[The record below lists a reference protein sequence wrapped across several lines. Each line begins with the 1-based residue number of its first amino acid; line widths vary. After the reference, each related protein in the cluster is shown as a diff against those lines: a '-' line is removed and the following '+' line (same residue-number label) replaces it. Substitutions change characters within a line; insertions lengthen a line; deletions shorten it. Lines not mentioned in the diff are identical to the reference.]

1 MAGVTAPPPVMSIVG
16 YGCTCALDRDARV
29 RRMNW
34 VVAILCTMLK
44 TAAKRAGRS
53 ALSTEEALKVNASRL
68 RERFDQWL
76 KEPNAYHQRALRECS
91 AFPEGRIYP
100 FAIPA
105 LGYAN
110 MGLGD
115 ANERKHSAAQMQK
128 LIDLLISTVTED
140 ISPRGGD
147 LKRLPDYQKEG
158 TRLATLNLTLACY
171 ALISDDGRYGSLHDH
186 ISLLLWRAL
195 TEGSGKPLAS
205 YPAYTWYFDT
215 IMALV
220 SLELY
225 DRAQGLARTGP
236 LTAEHF
242 AWLRS
247 HATDTGT
254 GLPVAY
260 EGGLPRGCDLSMQIC
275 LLQQLDS
282 RAAQRLYVDY
292 VQHHWVDLWLIAG
305 FREWPKSKGPFSLG
319 DIDSGPLVLGIGP
332 TATGVGI
339 GAAKAVSD
347 TKRLSTLARQ
357 LQLLPD
363 FLRLLE
369 QGGQE
374 LFGGE
379 VRVSSQYVTGF
390 LYGDAVLFYA
400 ITWVLYPGA
409 ANATTKST
417 GEKH

>member
-1 MAGVTAPPPVMSIVG
+1 
-16 YGCTCALDRDARV
+16 
-29 RRMNW
+29 MNW
-34 VVAILCTMLK
+34 VVAILCTMLR
-44 TAAKRAGRS
+44 TVAERFGPS
-53 ALSTEEALKVNASRL
+53 SLSTEEVLKVNASRL
-68 RERFDQWL
+68 REQFDQWL
-76 KEPNAYHQRALRECS
+76 KEPDAYRQRALRECS
-91 AFPEGRIYP
+91 AFPEGRMYP

-115 ANERKHSAAQMQK
+115 AKQRQHSAAQMQK
-128 LIDLLISTVTED
+128 LIDLLISTVIED
-140 ISPRGGD
+140 IRPPGGD
-147 LKRLPDYQKEG
+147 LNRLPHYQKEG

-171 ALISDDGRYGSLHDH
+171 ALIGGDGRYGSLHER
-186 ISLLLWRAL
+186 ISLLLRQAL

-225 DRAQGLARTGP
+225 DRAHGLAETGP
-236 LTAEHF
+236 LIEQHF

-282 RAAQRLYVDY
+282 RTAQRVYADY
-292 VQHHWVDLWLIAG
+292 VRHHWVNFGFIAG
-305 FREWPKSKGPFSLG
+305 FREWPKSKGPSSTG
-319 DIDSGPLVLGIGP
+319 DIDSGPLILGIGP

-347 TKRLSTLARQ
+347 ANRLNILARQ
-357 LQLLPD
+357 LKLLPG
-363 FLRLLE
+363 FLQLLE
-369 QGGQE
+369 QGGQQ
-374 LFGGE
+374 LFGDS

-400 ITWVLYPGA
+400 ITWVPYPGEA
-409 ANATTKST
+409 KETTKRT

>member
-1 MAGVTAPPPVMSIVG
+1 
-16 YGCTCALDRDARV
+16 
-29 RRMNW
+29 MNW
-34 VVAILCTMLK
+34 VVAILCTMLR
-44 TAAKRAGRS
+44 TVAERFGPS
-53 ALSTEEALKVNASRL
+53 SLSTEEVLKVNASRL
-68 RERFDQWL
+68 REQFDQWL
-76 KEPNAYHQRALRECS
+76 KEPDAYHQRALRECS

-115 ANERKHSAAQMQK
+115 AKQRQHSAAQMQK
-128 LIDLLISTVTED
+128 LIDLLISTVIED
-140 ISPRGGD
+140 ISPPGGD
-147 LKRLPDYQKEG
+147 LNRLPHYQKEG

-171 ALISDDGRYGSLHDH
+171 ALIWDDGRYGSLHDRV
-186 ISLLLWRAL
+186 SLLLRRAL
-195 TEGSGKPLAS
+195 TELSGKPLAS

-215 IMALV
+215 IMALL

-225 DRAQGLARTGP
+225 DRAHGLAQTGP
-236 LTAEHF
+236 LIEQHF

-275 LLQQLDS
+275 LVQQVDS
-282 RAAQRLYVDY
+282 RSAQRLYADY
-292 VQHHWVDLWLIAG
+292 VQHHWVNFGFIAG
-305 FREWPKSKGPFSLG
+305 FREWPKSKGPSSTG
-319 DIDSGPLVLGIGP
+319 DIDSGPLILGIGP

-339 GAAKAVSD
+339 GAAKAVSNAN
-347 TKRLSTLARQ
+347 RLSTLARQ
-357 LQLLPD
+357 LKLLPG

-369 QGGQE
+369 QGGQQ
-374 LFGGE
+374 LFGDS

-400 ITWVLYPGA
+400 ITWVPYPGA
-409 ANATTKST
+409 AKETTKST

>member
-1 MAGVTAPPPVMSIVG
+1 MLRTVTE
-16 YGCTCALDRDARV
+16 RF
-29 RRMNW
+29 
-34 VVAILCTMLK
+34 
-44 TAAKRAGRS
+44 GRS
-53 ALSTEEALKVNASRL
+53 SLGTEEVLKVNASRL
-68 RERFDQWL
+68 REQFDQWL
-76 KEPNAYHQRALRECS
+76 KEPDAYHQRALRECS

-105 LGYAN
+105 LAYAN
-110 MGLGD
+110 MALGD
-115 ANERKHSAAQMQK
+115 AKQRQHSAAQMQK
-128 LIDLLISTVTED
+128 LIDLLISTVIED
-140 ISPRGGD
+140 ISPPGGD
-147 LKRLPDYQKEG
+147 LNRLPHYQKEG

-171 ALISDDGRYGSLHDH
+171 ALIWDDRRYGSLHDRV
-186 ISLLLWRAL
+186 SLLLRRAL
-195 TEGSGKPLAS
+195 TERSGKPLAS

-225 DRAQGLARTGP
+225 DRAHGLAQTRP
-236 LTAEHF
+236 LIEQHF

-247 HATDTGT
+247 HATDAGT

-260 EGGLPRGCDLSMQIC
+260 EGGHPRGCDLSMQIC

-282 RAAQRLYVDY
+282 RTAQRLYAEY
-292 VQHHWVDLWLIAG
+292 VRHHWVNFGFIAG
-305 FREWPKSKGPFSLG
+305 FREWPKSKGAPSTA
-319 DIDSGPLVLGIGP
+319 DIDSGPLILGIGP

-347 TKRLSTLARQ
+347 ANRLSTLARQ
-357 LQLLPD
+357 LRLLPD
-363 FLRLLE
+363 ILRRLE
-369 QGGQE
+369 QGGQQ
-374 LFGGE
+374 LFDDL

-400 ITWVLYPGA
+400 ITWVPYPGA
-409 ANATTKST
+409 AKETTKVT

>member
-1 MAGVTAPPPVMSIVG
+1 
-16 YGCTCALDRDARV
+16 
-29 RRMNW
+29 MNW
-34 VVAILCTMLK
+34 VVAILCTILK

-68 RERFDQWL
+68 RERFDEWL
-76 KEPNAYHQRALRECS
+76 AEPNVYSRRALLECS

-110 MGLGD
+110 LGLGD
-115 ANERKHSAAQMQK
+115 ENERQHCAVQMQK
-128 LIDLLISTVTED
+128 LIDLLISTVIED
-140 ISPRGGD
+140 IRPPGGD

-171 ALISDDGRYGSLHDH
+171 ALIADDGRYRSLHDH
-186 ISLLLWRAL
+186 ISLLLCRAL
-195 TEGSGKPLAS
+195 TVQSGKPLAS

-215 IMALV
+215 LMALV

-225 DRAQGLARTGP
+225 DRAQGLAQTGP
-236 LTAEHF
+236 LAAQHF

-247 HATDTGT
+247 HATDPGT

-260 EGGLPRGCDLSMQIC
+260 KGGLPRGCDLSMQIC

-282 RAAQRLYVDY
+282 LAAQRLYIDFAH
-292 VQHHWVDLWLIAG
+292 HHWVNFWLIAG
-305 FREWPKSKGPFSLG
+305 FREWPKSRGESSLG

-347 TKRLSTLARQ
+347 TNRLSTLARQ

-369 QGGQE
+369 QSGQE
-374 LFGGE
+374 LFGGQ

-400 ITWVLYPGA
+400 ITWVPYPSA
-409 ANATTKST
+409 YSSAPRQPALP
-417 GEKH
+417 

>member
-1 MAGVTAPPPVMSIVG
+1 
-16 YGCTCALDRDARV
+16 
-29 RRMNW
+29 
-34 VVAILCTMLK
+34 MLK
-44 TAAKRAGRS
+44 TAARRAGRS
-53 ALSTEEALKVNASRL
+53 ALSTEETLKVNGSRL
-68 RERFDQWL
+68 RERFDEWL
-76 KEPNAYHQRALRECS
+76 EEPNVYSRRALLECS

-105 LGYAN
+105 LAYAN
-110 MGLGD
+110 LGLGD
-115 ANERKHSAAQMQK
+115 ANERKHCAVQMQK
-128 LIDLLISTVTED
+128 LIDLLISTVIED
-140 ISPRGGD
+140 IRPPGGD

-158 TRLATLNLTLACY
+158 TRLATLNLSLACY
-171 ALISDDGRYGSLHDH
+171 ALISDDGRYRCLHDH
-186 ISLLLWRAL
+186 LSLLLCRAL
-195 TEGSGKPLAS
+195 TMRSGKPISS

-215 IMALV
+215 LMALV

-236 LTAEHF
+236 LTAQHF

-247 HATDTGT
+247 HATDPGT

-260 EGGLPRGCDLSMQIC
+260 QGGLPRGCDLSMQIC

-282 RAAQRLYVDY
+282 PAAQRLYIDY
-292 VQHHWVDLWLIAG
+292 VRHHWVNLWFIAG
-305 FREWPKSKGPFSLG
+305 FREWPKSKGPSSLG

-347 TKRLSTLARQ
+347 TNRLKTLARQ

-369 QGGQE
+369 QHGQE
-374 LFGGE
+374 LFGGQ
-379 VRVSSQYVTGF
+379 VRVGSQYVTGF

-400 ITWVLYPGA
+400 ITWVPYPGA
-409 ANATTKST
+409 AKATTRST
-417 GEKH
+417 GEQH

>member
-1 MAGVTAPPPVMSIVG
+1 MLRT
-16 YGCTCALDRDARV
+16 
-29 RRMNW
+29 
-34 VVAILCTMLK
+34 VAQ
-44 TAAKRAGRS
+44 RFGPS
-53 ALSTEEALKVNASRL
+53 SLSTEEVLKVNASRL
-68 RERFDQWL
+68 REQFDQWL
-76 KEPNAYHQRALRECS
+76 KEPNAYHQRALCECS

-105 LGYAN
+105 LAYAN

-115 ANERKHSAAQMQK
+115 AKQRQHCAAQMQK
-128 LIDLLISTVTED
+128 LIDLLISTVIED
-140 ISPRGGD
+140 IGPPGGD
-147 LKRLPDYQKEG
+147 LNRLSHYQKEG
-158 TRLATLNLTLACY
+158 TRLATLNLTLASY
-171 ALISDDGRYGSLHDH
+171 ALIWDDGRYGSLHDH
-186 ISLLLWRAL
+186 VSLLLRRAL
-195 TEGSGKPLAS
+195 TERSGKPLAS

-225 DRAQGLARTGP
+225 DRAHGLAQTGP
-236 LTAEHF
+236 LIERHF

-282 RAAQRLYVDY
+282 RTAQRVYADY
-292 VQHHWVDLWLIAG
+292 VQHHWVNFGFIAG
-305 FREWPKSKGPFSLG
+305 FREWPKSRGPSSTG

-347 TKRLSTLARQ
+347 ANRLSTLARQ
-357 LQLLPD
+357 LKLLPD
-363 FLRLLE
+363 FLRVLE
-369 QGGQE
+369 QSGRQ
-374 LFGGE
+374 LFGDQ

-400 ITWVLYPGA
+400 ITWVPYPGA
-409 ANATTKST
+409 AKETTKST

>member
-1 MAGVTAPPPVMSIVG
+1 
-16 YGCTCALDRDARV
+16 
-29 RRMNW
+29 MNW
-34 VVAILCTMLK
+34 VVAILWTMLR
-44 TAAKRAGRS
+44 TVAERFGPS
-53 ALSTEEALKVNASRL
+53 SPSTEEVLEVNASRL
-68 RERFDQWL
+68 REQFDQWL
-76 KEPNAYHQRALRECS
+76 KEPDAYRQRALRECS

-115 ANERKHSAAQMQK
+115 AKQREHSAAQMQK
-128 LIDLLISTVTED
+128 LIELLTSTVIED
-140 ISPRGGD
+140 IRPPGGD
-147 LKRLPDYQKEG
+147 LNRLLHYQKEG

-171 ALISDDGRYGSLHDH
+171 ALIWDEGRYGSLHDRV
-186 ISLLLWRAL
+186 SLLLRRAL
-195 TEGSGKPLAS
+195 TEGAGKPLAS

-225 DRAQGLARTGP
+225 DRAHGLAQTGP
-236 LTAEHF
+236 LIEQHF

-247 HATDTGT
+247 HASDTGT

-282 RAAQRLYVDY
+282 RTAQRVYADY
-292 VQHHWVDLWLIAG
+292 VRHHWVNFGFIAG
-305 FREWPKSKGPFSLG
+305 FREWPKSKGRSSRG
-319 DIDSGPLVLGIGP
+319 DIDSGPLILGIGP
-332 TATGVGI
+332 TGTGVGI
-339 GAAKAVSD
+339 GAAKAVGD
-347 TKRLSTLARQ
+347 ANRLSTLARQ
-357 LQLLPD
+357 LKVLPH

-369 QGGQE
+369 WGGEQ
-374 LFGGE
+374 LFGDQVG
-379 VRVSSQYVTGF
+379 VSSQYVTGF

-400 ITWVLYPGA
+400 ITWVPYPGA
-409 ANATTKST
+409 AKETAKSAPNALSPLESPEVRDQAQP
-417 GEKH
+417 GGPDPGRSARGA

>member
-1 MAGVTAPPPVMSIVG
+1 
-16 YGCTCALDRDARV
+16 
-29 RRMNW
+29 
-34 VVAILCTMLK
+34 MLK
-44 TAAKRAGRS
+44 TAAKRAWPS
-53 ALSTEEALKVNASRL
+53 ALSTEGALKVSACGL
-68 RERFDQWL
+68 RDQFDQWL
-76 KEPNAYHQRALRECS
+76 NEPNTYHQRALRECS

-110 MGLGD
+110 LGLGD
-115 ANERKHSAAQMQK
+115 ANEREHSAAQMRK
-128 LIDLLISTVTED
+128 LIELLISTVTED
-140 ISPRGGD
+140 ISPLGGD

-171 ALISDDGRYGSLHDH
+171 ALISDDRRYGSLHDH

-195 TEGSGKPLAS
+195 TKSSGKPLAS

-236 LTAEHF
+236 LTAQHF

-260 EGGLPRGCDLSMQIC
+260 QGGLPRGCDLSMQIC

-282 RAAQRLYVDY
+282 RAAQRMYVDY
-292 VQHHWVDLWLIAG
+292 VRHHWVDLWFIAG
-305 FREWPKSKGPFSLG
+305 FREWPKSKGPSFSLG
-319 DIDSGPLVLGIGP
+319 DIDSGPLILGIGP

-347 TKRLSTLARQ
+347 TKRVSILSRQ

-369 QGGQE
+369 RGDHE

-390 LYGDAVLFYA
+390 LYGDFVLFYA
-400 ITWVLYPGA
+400 ITWVPYPRTA
-409 ANATTKST
+409 KAMTQST

>member
-1 MAGVTAPPPVMSIVG
+1 
-16 YGCTCALDRDARV
+16 
-29 RRMNW
+29 MNW
-34 VVAILCTMLK
+34 VVAILGTILK

-53 ALSTEEALKVNASRL
+53 TLSTEDALKVNSSRL
-68 RERFDQWL
+68 LERFDQWL
-76 KEPNAYHQRALRECS
+76 KEPNVYHRRALRECS
-91 AFPEGRIYP
+91 VFPEGRIYP

-105 LGYAN
+105 LAYAN
-110 MGLGD
+110 VGLGD
-115 ANERKHSAAQMQK
+115 ANERKHCAAQMQK
-128 LIDLLISTVTED
+128 LIALLISTVTDD
-140 ISPRGGD
+140 ISPPGGD
-147 LKRLPDYQKEG
+147 LKRLPNYQKEG

-171 ALISDDGRYGSLHDH
+171 ALISDDGQYRSLHDH
-186 ISLLLWRAL
+186 ISQLLWRAL
-195 TEGSGKPLAS
+195 TEASGKPLAS

-215 IMALV
+215 LMALV

-236 LTAEHF
+236 LTAKHF
-242 AWLRS
+242 VWLQS

-260 EGGLPRGCDLSMQIC
+260 QGGLPRGCDLSMQIC
-275 LLQQLDS
+275 LLQQLDP

-292 VQHHWVDLWLIAG
+292 VRHHWVDLWFIAG
-305 FREWPKSKGPFSLG
+305 FREWPKSKGPKSKEPFALG

-339 GAAKAVSD
+339 GAAKAVRD
-347 TKRLSTLARQ
+347 TKRLRKLARQ

-363 FLRLLE
+363 FLDLLE
-369 QGGQE
+369 QGGEE
-374 LFGGE
+374 LFGGQ

-400 ITWVLYPGA
+400 ITWIRYPGA
-409 ANATTKST
+409 AKATTRST
-417 GEKH
+417 GESTEYALAEEQRVQPDA

>member
-1 MAGVTAPPPVMSIVG
+1 
-16 YGCTCALDRDARV
+16 
-29 RRMNW
+29 
-34 VVAILCTMLK
+34 
-44 TAAKRAGRS
+44 
-53 ALSTEEALKVNASRL
+53 
-68 RERFDQWL
+68 
-76 KEPNAYHQRALRECS
+76 
-91 AFPEGRIYP
+91 
-100 FAIPA
+100 
-105 LGYAN
+105 
-110 MGLGD
+110 
-115 ANERKHSAAQMQK
+115 MQK
-128 LIDLLISTVTED
+128 LIDLLISTVIED
-140 ISPRGGD
+140 IRPPGGD

-171 ALISDDGRYGSLHDH
+171 ALIADDGRYRSLHDH
-186 ISLLLWRAL
+186 ISLLLCRAL
-195 TEGSGKPLAS
+195 TAQSGKPLAS

-215 IMALV
+215 LMALV

-225 DRAQGLARTGP
+225 DRAQGLAQTGP
-236 LTAEHF
+236 LAAQHF

-247 HATDTGT
+247 HATDPGT

-260 EGGLPRGCDLSMQIC
+260 QGGLPRGCDLSMQIC

-282 RAAQRLYVDY
+282 PAAQRLYVDY
-292 VQHHWVDLWLIAG
+292 VHHHWVNFWFIAG
-305 FREWPKSKGPFSLG
+305 FREWPKSKRESFLG

-347 TKRLSTLARQ
+347 TNRLSTLARQ

-369 QGGQE
+369 QGGQD
-374 LFGGE
+374 LFGGQ

-400 ITWVLYPGA
+400 ITWVPYPGA
-409 ANATTKST
+409 AKATTRST

>member
-1 MAGVTAPPPVMSIVG
+1 
-16 YGCTCALDRDARV
+16 
-29 RRMNW
+29 MNW
-34 VVAILCTMLK
+34 VVAILWTMLK
-44 TAAKRAGRS
+44 TAARRAGRS
-53 ALSTEEALKVNASRL
+53 ALSTEETLKVNASRL
-68 RERFDQWL
+68 RERFDEWL
-76 KEPNAYHQRALRECS
+76 EEPNVYSRRALLECS

-105 LGYAN
+105 LAYAN
-110 MGLGD
+110 LGLGA
-115 ANERKHSAAQMQK
+115 ANERKHCAAQMRK
-128 LIDLLISTVTED
+128 LIDLLISTVIED
-140 ISPRGGD
+140 IRPPGGD
-147 LKRLPDYQKEG
+147 LKRLTDYQNEG

-171 ALISDDGRYGSLHDH
+171 ALISDDGRYRSLHDH
-186 ISLLLWRAL
+186 ISLLLCRAL
-195 TEGSGKPLAS
+195 TVRSGQPLAS

-215 IMALV
+215 IMALL

-236 LTAEHF
+236 LTAQHF

-247 HATDTGT
+247 HATDPGT

-260 EGGLPRGCDLSMQIC
+260 QGGLPRGCDLSMQIC

-282 RAAQRLYVDY
+282 SAAQRLYVDY
-292 VQHHWVDLWLIAG
+292 LHHHWVNFWFIAG
-305 FREWPKSKGPFSLG
+305 FREWPKSKGPSPLG

-347 TKRLSTLARQ
+347 TNRLSKLARQ

-363 FLRLLE
+363 FVRLLE

-374 LFGGE
+374 LFGDQ

-400 ITWVLYPGA
+400 ITWVPYPGA
-409 ANATTKST
+409 AKAATRSPACY
-417 GEKH
+417 

>member
-1 MAGVTAPPPVMSIVG
+1 
-16 YGCTCALDRDARV
+16 
-29 RRMNW
+29 
-34 VVAILCTMLK
+34 MLR
-44 TAAKRAGRS
+44 TAAKRFGPS
-53 ALSTEEALKVNASRL
+53 SLSTQEVLKVNAGRL
-68 RERFDQWL
+68 REQFDQWL
-76 KEPNAYHQRALRECS
+76 EEPDVYQQRALRECS

-115 ANERKHSAAQMQK
+115 AKQRQHSAAQMQK

-140 ISPRGGD
+140 IRPPGGD
-147 LKRLPDYQKEG
+147 LNRLPNYQREG

-171 ALISDDGRYGSLHDH
+171 ALISDDGRYDTLHDGV
-186 ISLLLWRAL
+186 SLLLRRAL
-195 TEGSGKPLAS
+195 TMRAGKPLAS

-220 SLELY
+220 SLDLY
-225 DRAQGLARTGP
+225 DRAHGLAHTGP
-236 LTAEHF
+236 LIEQHF

-260 EGGLPRGCDLSMQIC
+260 QGGLPRGCDLSMQIC

-282 RAAQRLYVDY
+282 RTAQRLYADY
-292 VQHHWVDLWLIAG
+292 VQHHWVNFGFIAG
-305 FREWPKSKGPFSLG
+305 FREWPKSRGPSSTG
-319 DIDSGPLVLGIGP
+319 DIDSGPLILGIGP

-347 TKRLSTLARQ
+347 AKRLGTLARQ
-357 LQLLPD
+357 LKVLPD
-363 FLRLLE
+363 FLRRLE
-369 QGGQE
+369 KGEQQ
-374 LFGGE
+374 LFGGSLW
-379 VRVSSQYVTGF
+379 VNSQYVTGF

-400 ITWVLYPGA
+400 VTWVPYSGA
-409 ANATTKST
+409 ARATARST
-417 GEKH
+417 GEKQ